1 MITLDVADLAV
12 IAAHVLGINPGA
24 ALDRLDLAAA
34 QAALAET
41 EVAETGPADGRPAD
55 GRPADGRPAEGRPA
69 EGRPAEGRPAE
80 GRPAEG
86 RPADAALAATMLIR
100 ALLRHRPI
108 PVHYQQVA
116 VTAGLQFLALNGWQ
130 ADLDPPGAT
139 VMVIEGLTSAR
150 LSPADAA
157 AWLSPRLSSSAPP
170 SSAPPAR
177 EKPMRTGLRLRALD
191 PRPRAGVHTPVTGF
205 MAFTEDAGDVVVLA
219 RAEADRL
226 DLDLP
231 GPEQF
236 LLALAG
242 TDQGV
247 AARALKRLGISPQDV
262 RQRVAQITGQHQ
274 PPYPSGPDTPLAMRV
289 MPRAVGEAVAHGHDY
304 IGTEHILLALFRAGD
319 DTAAQAL
326 ASLGAGERE
335 VRDAITELL
344 GEPGPIRHAPRRA
357 RKPVPRDDEIRRLR
371 REVARLGDLLREHG
385 IEPGIEPGDTDQKGA

>member
-1 MITLDVADLAV
+1 
-12 IAAHVLGINPGA
+12 
-24 ALDRLDLAAA
+24 
-34 QAALAET
+34 
-41 EVAETGPADGRPAD
+41 
-55 GRPADGRPAEGRPA
+55 
-69 EGRPAEGRPAE
+69 
-80 GRPAEG
+80 
-86 RPADAALAATMLIR
+86 
-100 ALLRHRPI
+100 
-108 PVHYQQVA
+108 
-116 VTAGLQFLALNGWQ
+116 
-130 ADLDPPGAT
+130 
-139 VMVIEGLTSAR
+139 
-150 LSPADAA
+150 
-157 AWLSPRLSSSAPP
+157 
-170 SSAPPAR
+170 
-177 EKPMRTGLRLRALD
+177 
-191 PRPRAGVHTPVTGF
+191 
-205 MAFTEDAGDVVVLA
+205 MAFTDDACDVVVLA

-262 RQRVAQITGQHQ
+262 RQRVAQFTGRHQ
-274 PPYPSGPDTPLAMRV
+274 PPYPSGPDTPLAMQV

-385 IEPGIEPGDTDQKGA
+385 IEPGNEPGIEAGDTDQKSA